1 MIKTKNQIR
10 FIFFCWIVLPLFFL
24 TNASIAIG
32 KTEQQSK
39 SQQLEKSLRND
50 LEGVSEKLFYEAQ
63 NYYYNGQYWEGARDL
78 IILLDFYPS
87 YSKIDQVVFL
97 LGDCLYEINILD
109 GATRIY
115 KYLVKKYIRSPLLPR
130 ALLGLQRIQFDTG
143 NYNRCIEF
151 YNAIKRGNPPQDI
164 LNVARYYAGLAFY
177 HLKDYPGSI
186 KILSQIDE
194 SSPYYD
200 YGLYSMGLSLLRLK
214 KVRRAINTFRTVC
227 RLPVV
232 NDERRNILDETH
244 LTLGYIYFEL
254 GYYKYALRQF
264 QDVSPNHNRYNDALI
279 AEGWAAINLG
289 KYEEAV
295 TPLTKLL
302 TQYPDDENNEEA
314 FFLLGRCYLKLARY
328 DDALKVY
335 EHLIEIFPE
344 RQVVPT
350 LVKEIDMSLAEENVK
365 IEKIKMNL
373 LMLESRLLDAMPL
386 QFRAEAPA
394 YLKQEGN
401 KINDTR
407 IALLKRIHEE
417 REIFNSMSSQM
428 KELRDLAVR
437 KENRRDWR
445 AYAEYG
451 KSRALFMKTKKQ

>member
-1 MIKTKNQIR
+1 M
-10 FIFFCWIVLPLFFL
+10 FFL
-24 TNASIAIG
+24 TNASTAIAQKEELAG
-32 KTEQQSK
+32 S
-39 SQQLEKSLRND
+39 SQLKKSLKDD
-50 LEGVSEKLFYEAQ
+50 LEGVSGKLFYEAQ
-63 NYYYNGQYWEGARDL
+63 NYYNDGQYWEGARDL

-151 YNAIKRGNPPQDI
+151 YNAINRGNPSQDI
-164 LNVARYYAGLAFY
+164 LNVAQYYAGLAFY
-177 HLKDYPGSI
+177 HLKDYPNSI
-186 KILSQIDE
+186 KVLSQIDE

-200 YGLYSMGLSLLRLK
+200 YGLYSMGLSLLRMK
-214 KVRRAINTFRTVC
+214 KVRRAINTFRAIC

-232 NDERRNILDETH
+232 NNERRNVLDEAH

-254 GYYKYALRQF
+254 GYYKYALSQF
-264 QDVSPNHNRYNDALI
+264 RDVSSNHDHYKDALI
-279 AEGWAAINLG
+279 AEGWTAINLEM
-289 KYEEAV
+289 YEEAV

-302 TQYPDDENNEEA
+302 TQYPGDENNEEA
-314 FFLLGRCYLKLARY
+314 FFLLGRCYLKLAKY

-344 RQVVPT
+344 REVVPT
-350 LVKEIDMSLAEENVK
+350 LVNEIDMSLAEENVR

-386 QFRAEAPA
+386 QSEPTSPT
-394 YLKQEGN
+394 YLKEEGD

-407 IALLKRIHEE
+407 ISLLKRIHEE
-417 REIFNSMSSQM
+417 RKTFNSISSQM
-428 KELRDLAVR
+428 KELRKLAVR

-451 KSRALFMKTKKQ
+451 KSRALFMKTQKQ

>member
-1 MIKTKNQIR
+1 MVKTKNKIG
-10 FIFFCWIVLPLFFL
+10 FIFFCLIVLPLFFL
-24 TNASIAIG
+24 TNTSIAG
-32 KTEQQSK
+32 GNGGRQAGSP
-39 SQQLEKSLRND
+39 QLEKSLKND
-50 LEGVSEKLFYEAQ
+50 LEGVSEKLFFEAQ
-63 NYYYNGQYWEGARDL
+63 NYYNDGQYWEGARDL

-214 KVRRAINTFRTVC
+214 KVRRAINTFRSVC

-232 NDERRNILDETH
+232 NNERRNVLDETH

-254 GYYKYALRQF
+254 GYYKYALREF
-264 QDVSPNHNRYNDALI
+264 RDVSPNHDHYNDALI
-279 AEGWAAINLG
+279 AEGWAAINLE

-295 TPLTKLL
+295 IPLTKLL

-350 LVKEIDMSLAEENVK
+350 LVREIDMNLAEENVK

-386 QFRAEAPA
+386 QFGTKAPT
-394 YLKQEGN
+394 YLKQEGD

-417 REIFNSMSSQM
+417 RKIFNTMASQM
-428 KELRDLAVR
+428 KELRNLAVR

-451 KSRALFMKTKKQ
+451 KSRALFMKTQKQ